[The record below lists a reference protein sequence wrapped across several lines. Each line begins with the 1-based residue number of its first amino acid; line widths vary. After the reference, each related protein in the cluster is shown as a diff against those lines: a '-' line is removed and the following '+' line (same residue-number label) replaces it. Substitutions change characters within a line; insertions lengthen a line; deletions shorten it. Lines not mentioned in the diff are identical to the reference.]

1 MLGLGLSI
9 TLGGVVA
16 LSAAAKL
23 AKAFKAR
30 VEADG
35 GTVESMDCLTAELT
49 YLTKNP

>member
-35 GTVESMDCLTAELT
+35 GTVESTACLKTNLT
-49 YLTKNP
+49 YLTENP